1 MRTRSRSHSLAFP
14 VAVPRAIALVAVL
27 GAPPAPASAAQKIA
41 FVTSVTGNGNLST
54 WANAGGHTGLAAGDA
69 ICQARAQAASLGTP
83 ANFVAW
89 LSDSN
94 TDAYCRVHGFT
105 GKKANKCGLAQLP
118 TGAGPWVRPDGYPF
132 GATIEQMI
140 DQGVVYAPMRVTET
154 AVTPT
159 DGYFTGTSPEGTV
172 WGPFS
177 PPCNNWTSSSVPEV
191 TIGDPLTTTDAWSYS
206 GSGGCFQTRPLL
218 CMEKGAGPA
227 LAPFAVSARE
237 AFVTNSSGTGN
248 LGSWPNAQGA
258 TGIAAGDAICRTEA
272 GMAGRKHAA
281 TFKAWLS
288 DATTNASARILA
300 DSVWVRVDGVLVALA
315 KANLTNGSGLFSPIN
330 QNASGTYFGNSADA
344 WTGTLTTGLKSTN
357 TCNGWSSALAGVLG
371 GEGIVNDASSE
382 WTQFFSGTACSDASH
397 HLYCLGDG
405 ARLAQPAQAAVI
417 GTPITITGSAITA
430 QSVLKVFVA
439 TSSGPVDVAPNGID
453 PTNVTS
459 TSWTGTLPWPWPVGG
474 ANAKLMGNGF
484 VSLALVQKDLGFD
497 MTDAVGAVLYGNAAK
512 SVPTILSLATFG
524 LSATSSDPSVGTANV
539 ETVIPRNQSLAIGGG
554 GFSNALVNVFTA
566 SGNIGPLTPTSQTAN
581 TINVTIPANA
591 PIGPGSVQVVN
602 GGTFQTSNAVSVP
615 IGEAIS
621 VTGASINGNTVTVT
635 GTGFN
640 ALTVVNLF
648 ARVGGVLTNVG
659 GLNPNGSAKIALNIV
674 SSHQLTFT
682 RPAGLQAGGAYVQ
695 AINPPFIPYTSSG
708 SGAGGALTLP

>member
-1 MRTRSRSHSLAFP
+1 MRIARPGLLS
-14 VAVPRAIALVAVL
+14 IALLLVFCAL
-27 GAPPAPASAAQKIA
+27 AGRANAAPKVA

-69 ICQARAQAASLGTP
+69 ICQARAQAANLGTP

-94 TDAYCRVHGFT
+94 NDAYCRVHGFT
-105 GKKANKCGLAQLP
+105 GKKANNCGQANLP
-118 TGAGPWVRPDGYPF
+118 TGAGPWVRPDNYPF
-132 GATIEQMI
+132 GATLDQMI
-140 DQGVVYAPMRVTET
+140 ESGIVYSPMRVTENGQ
-154 AVTPT
+154 VPT
-159 DGYFTGTSPEGTV
+159 DKYFTGSAADGSV

-177 PPCNNWTSSSVPEV
+177 PPCNNWTSSSVPDV
-191 TIGDPLTTTDAWSYS
+191 TIGNPLTTTDSWSYA
-206 GSGGCFQTRPLL
+206 GSGGCFQSRPLL
-218 CMEKGAGPA
+218 CMEKGAGPP

-237 AFVTNSSGTGN
+237 AFVTTSSGTGN
-248 LGSWPNAQGA
+248 LGGWSFAQGA

-272 GMAGRKHAA
+272 GMGGRKHAA

-288 DATTNASARILA
+288 DSATNASARILA
-300 DSVWVRVDGVLVALA
+300 DGVWVRVDGVLVALA
-315 KANLTNGSGLFSPIN
+315 KVNFTNGGGIFSPIN

-344 WTGTLTTGLKSTN
+344 WTGTLTTGLKSAN
-357 TCNGWSSALAGVLG
+357 TCSGWTSAVAGVLG
-371 GEGIVNDASSE
+371 GEGIVNDASSQ
-382 WTQFFSGTACSDASH
+382 WTQIFSGTACSDASH

-405 ARLAQPAQAAVI
+405 ARLTQPTQAAVI
-417 GTPITITGSAITA
+417 GSSITITGDAITP

-439 TSSGPVDVAPNGID
+439 TSSGPVDVAPNGIN

-497 MTDAVGAVLYGNAAK
+497 MTDAVGAVLHGDATK
-512 SVPTILSLATFG
+512 SVPTILSLATFA
-524 LSATSSDPSVGTANV
+524 LSPTSSDPSVGTANV
-539 ETVIPRNQSLAIGGG
+539 ETVIPRNQTLSIGGG

-581 TINVTIPANA
+581 SINVTIPANA

-602 GGTFQTSNAVSVP
+602 GGTFQPSNAVSVP

-621 VTGASINGNTVTVT
+621 VTSVGIAGAQVTVN

-648 ARVGGVLTNVG
+648 AKSGGVLTNAG
-659 GLNPNGSAKIALNIV
+659 GLNPNGSSKIPLTIV
-674 SSHQLTFT
+674 NSHQLKFT
-682 RPAGLQAGGAYVQ
+682 RPNGLDAGGAYVQ

-708 SGAGGALTLP
+708 SGAGGSFTLP